1 MNFESISEEFQTD
14 KIYLNN
20 ASVSI
25 MPKTSI
31 EVMRQFLISYSE
43 MGPDSLESEI
53 FIKELWDSKR
63 IEIMARGIRA
73 NLYNILNYKNN

>member
-31 EVMRQFLISYSE
+31 EAMRQFLISYSE

-53 FIKELWDSKR
+53 FIKELWGKDKKGSFKISKVSSLMR
-63 IEIMARGIRA
+63 S
-73 NLYNILNYKNN
+73 